1 MGLYTKKKNTFSS
14 LKNILRLIIVISFCY
29 FIYFYYSTYTQ
40 QNNTI
45 QNSNDLIVSQNN
57 QSLQFNELE
66 PLIKKIISENPEL
79 ILETVKKYQIEQSK
93 IQKVQLDS
101 KNKELIQEL
110 KSYAN
115 NMFIGFDN
123 ADTTIYE
130 FVDYNCGYCQKFHD
144 ILLELT
150 ANNKNLRVEIIQLP
164 ILGNFSLDLAKIA
177 MASNLTG
184 DFEKVHNYLYSSERR
199 SDLPEIFADL
209 FLRGIDIKSIKENI
223 NSVQITNKIKEHK
236 ALADLFRLNGTPAL
250 IIGNEIVPGYID
262 LLKLMEIISK
272 EFPNNA

>member
-1 MGLYTKKKNTFSS
+1 MGLYTKKKNTFSF
-14 LKNILRLIIVISFCY
+14 KKILLFIIIISFFY

-57 QSLQFNELE
+57 QSLKLNELE

-93 IQKVQLDS
+93 IEKSQIAN
-101 KNKELIQEL
+101 KNKELIQKL
-110 KSYAN
+110 KSYEN
-115 NMFIGFDN
+115 NMFIGFNN
-123 ADTTIYE
+123 ADITIYE

-144 ILLELT
+144 VLLELI

-164 ILGNFSLDLAKIA
+164 ILSDFSLDLAKIT
-177 MASNLTG
+177 MASILTG

-209 FLRGIDIKSIKENI
+209 FLRGINIKSIKENI

-262 LLKLMEIISK
+262 LPKLMEIMSK

>member
-1 MGLYTKKKNTFSS
+1 MGLYTKKRNTFSI
-14 LKNILRLIIVISFCY
+14 KNILFLIIAILFCY
-29 FIYFYYSTYTQ
+29 LIYFFYSTYTQ

-45 QNSNDLIVSQNN
+45 QNFNDLNVSENN
-57 QSLQFNELE
+57 QSLQLNELE

-79 ILETVKKYQIEQSK
+79 ILESVKKFQIEQSK
-93 IQKVQLDS
+93 IEKAQLDS

-110 KSYAN
+110 KSYEN
-115 NMFIGFDN
+115 SMFIGFNN

-144 ILLELT
+144 VLLELF
-150 ANNKNLRVEIIQLP
+150 ADNKNLRVEIIQLP
-164 ILGNFSLDLAKIA
+164 ILSNFSVDLAKIA
-177 MASNLTG
+177 MAANLTG

>member
-1 MGLYTKKKNTFSS
+1 MGLYTKKRNTFSI
-14 LKNILRLIIVISFCY
+14 KNFLFLIIAILFCY
-29 FIYFYYSTYTQ
+29 LIYFSYSTYIQ

-45 QNSNDLIVSQNN
+45 QNSNVLNFSENN
-57 QSLQFNELE
+57 QSLQLNELE

-79 ILETVKKYQIEQSK
+79 ILESVKKFQIEQSK
-93 IQKVQLDS
+93 IEKAQLDS

-110 KSYAN
+110 KSYEN
-115 NMFIGFDN
+115 SMFIGFNN

-144 ILLELT
+144 VLLELF
-150 ANNKNLRVEIIQLP
+150 ADNKNLRVEIIQLP
-164 ILGNFSLDLAKIA
+164 ILSNFSVDLAKIA
-177 MASNLTG
+177 MAANLTG

>member
-1 MGLYTKKKNTFSS
+1 MGLYTKKKNTFSF
-14 LKNILRLIIVISFCY
+14 KKILLFIIIISFFY

-57 QSLQFNELE
+57 QSLKLNELE

-79 ILETVKKYQIEQSK
+79 ILDTVKKYQIEQSK
-93 IQKVQLDS
+93 IEKAQLAN
-101 KNKELIQEL
+101 KNKELIQKL
-110 KSYAN
+110 KSYEN
-115 NMFIGFDN
+115 NMFIGFNN

-144 ILLELT
+144 VLLELI

-164 ILGNFSLDLAKIA
+164 ILSDFSLDLAKIT
-177 MASNLTG
+177 MASILTG

-199 SDLPEIFADL
+199 SDLQEIFADL
-209 FLRGIDIKSIKENI
+209 FLRGINIKSIKENM
-223 NSVQITNKIKEHK
+223 NSVQITNKIMEHK
-236 ALADLFRLNGTPAL
+236 ALADLFRLNGTPSL

-262 LLKLMEIISK
+262 LPKLMEIMSK

>member
-1 MGLYTKKKNTFSS
+1 MGLYTKKKNTFSF
-14 LKNILRLIIVISFCY
+14 KRILLFIIIISFFY

-57 QSLQFNELE
+57 QSLKLNELE

-93 IQKVQLDS
+93 IEKAQLAN
-101 KNKELIQEL
+101 KNKELIQKL
-110 KSYAN
+110 KSYEN
-115 NMFIGFDN
+115 NMFIGFNN

-144 ILLELT
+144 VLLELI

-164 ILGNFSLDLAKIA
+164 ILSDFSLDLAKIT
-177 MASNLTG
+177 MASILTG

-209 FLRGIDIKSIKENI
+209 FLRGINIKSIKENM
-223 NSVQITNKIKEHK
+223 NSVQITNKIMEHK

-262 LLKLMEIISK
+262 LPKLMEIMSK

>member
-1 MGLYTKKKNTFSS
+1 MGLYTKKRNTFSI
-14 LKNILRLIIVISFCY
+14 KNILFFIIAILLCY
-29 FIYFYYSTYTQ
+29 LIYFSYSTYTH

-45 QNSNDLIVSQNN
+45 QNSNVLNFSENN
-57 QSLQFNELE
+57 QSLQLNELE

-79 ILETVKKYQIEQSK
+79 ILESVKKFQIEQSK
-93 IQKVQLDS
+93 IEKAQLDS

-110 KSYAN
+110 KSYEN
-115 NMFIGFDN
+115 SMFIGFNN

-144 ILLELT
+144 VLLELF
-150 ANNKNLRVEIIQLP
+150 ADNKNLRVEIIQLP
-164 ILGNFSLDLAKIA
+164 ILSNFSVDLAKIA
-177 MASNLTG
+177 MAANLTG

>member
-1 MGLYTKKKNTFSS
+1 MGLYTKKRNTFSI
-14 LKNILRLIIVISFCY
+14 KNILFLIIAILFCY
-29 FIYFYYSTYTQ
+29 LIYFSYSTYTQ

-45 QNSNDLIVSQNN
+45 QNSNVLNFSENN
-57 QSLQFNELE
+57 QSLQLNELE
-66 PLIKKIISENPEL
+66 PLIKKIILENPEL
-79 ILETVKKYQIEQSK
+79 ILESVKKFQIEQSK
-93 IQKVQLDS
+93 IEKAQLDS

-110 KSYAN
+110 KSYEN
-115 NMFIGFDN
+115 SMFIGFNN

-144 ILLELT
+144 VLLELF
-150 ANNKNLRVEIIQLP
+150 ADNKNLRVEIIQLP
-164 ILGNFSLDLAKIA
+164 ILSNFSVDLAKIA
-177 MASNLTG
+177 MAANLTG

>member
-1 MGLYTKKKNTFSS
+1 MGLYTKKRNTFSI
-14 LKNILRLIIVISFCY
+14 KNILFLIIVIFFCY
-29 FIYFYYSTYTQ
+29 LIYFSYSTYTQ

-45 QNSNDLIVSQNN
+45 QNSNVLNFSENN
-57 QSLQFNELE
+57 QSLQLNELE

-79 ILETVKKYQIEQSK
+79 ILESVKKFQIEQSK
-93 IQKVQLDS
+93 IEKAQLDS

-110 KSYAN
+110 KSYEN
-115 NMFIGFDN
+115 SMFIGFNN

-144 ILLELT
+144 VLLELF
-150 ANNKNLRVEIIQLP
+150 ADNKNLRVEIIQLP
-164 ILGNFSLDLAKIA
+164 ILSNFSVDLAKIA
-177 MASNLTG
+177 MAANLTG

>member
-1 MGLYTKKKNTFSS
+1 MGLYTKKRNTFSI
-14 LKNILRLIIVISFCY
+14 KNILFLIIAILFCY
-29 FIYFYYSTYTQ
+29 LIYFSYSTYTQ

-45 QNSNDLIVSQNN
+45 QNSNVLNFSENN
-57 QSLQFNELE
+57 QSLQLNELE

-79 ILETVKKYQIEQSK
+79 ILESVKKYQKKQSK
-93 IQKVQLDS
+93 IEKAQLDS

-110 KSYAN
+110 KSYEN
-115 NMFIGFDN
+115 SMFIGFNN

-144 ILLELT
+144 VLLELF
-150 ANNKNLRVEIIQLP
+150 ADNKNLRVEIIQLP
-164 ILGNFSLDLAKIA
+164 ILSNFSVDLAKIA
-177 MASNLTG
+177 MAANLTG

>member
-1 MGLYTKKKNTFSS
+1 MGLYTKKRNTFSI
-14 LKNILRLIIVISFCY
+14 KNILFLIIAIFFCY
-29 FIYFYYSTYTQ
+29 LIYFSYSTYTQ

-45 QNSNDLIVSQNN
+45 QNSNVLNFSENN
-57 QSLQFNELE
+57 QSLQLNELE

-79 ILETVKKYQIEQSK
+79 ILESVKKFQIEQSK
-93 IQKVQLDS
+93 IEKAQLDS

-110 KSYAN
+110 KSYEN
-115 NMFIGFDN
+115 SMFIGSNN

-144 ILLELT
+144 VLLELF
-150 ANNKNLRVEIIQLP
+150 ADNKNLRVEIIQLP
-164 ILGNFSLDLAKIA
+164 ILSNFSVDLAKIA
-177 MASNLTG
+177 MAANLTG

>member
-1 MGLYTKKKNTFSS
+1 MGLYTKKRNTFSI
-14 LKNILRLIIVISFCY
+14 KNILFLIIAILFCY
-29 FIYFYYSTYTQ
+29 LIYFFYSTYTQ

-45 QNSNDLIVSQNN
+45 QNFNDLNVSENN
-57 QSLQFNELE
+57 QSLQLNELE

-79 ILETVKKYQIEQSK
+79 ILESVKKFQIEQSK
-93 IQKVQLDS
+93 IEKAQLDS

-110 KSYAN
+110 KSYEN
-115 NMFIGFDN
+115 SMFIGFNN

-144 ILLELT
+144 VLLELF
-150 ANNKNLRVEIIQLP
+150 ADNKNLRVEIIQLP
-164 ILGNFSLDLAKIA
+164 ILSNFSVDLAKIA
-177 MASNLTG
+177 MAANLTG

-250 IIGNEIVPGYID
+250 IIGNEIVPGYVD

>member
-1 MGLYTKKKNTFSS
+1 MGLYTKKRNTFSI
-14 LKNILRLIIVISFCY
+14 KNFLFLIIAILFCY
-29 FIYFYYSTYTQ
+29 LIYFSYSTYTQ

-45 QNSNDLIVSQNN
+45 QNSNVLNFSKNN
-57 QSLQFNELE
+57 QSLQLNELE

-79 ILETVKKYQIEQSK
+79 ILESVKKFQIEQSK
-93 IQKVQLDS
+93 IEKAQLDS

-110 KSYAN
+110 KSYEN
-115 NMFIGFDN
+115 SMFIGFNN

-144 ILLELT
+144 VLLELF
-150 ANNKNLRVEIIQLP
+150 ADNKNLRVEIIQLP
-164 ILGNFSLDLAKIA
+164 ILSNFSVDLAKIA
-177 MASNLTG
+177 MAANLTG

-209 FLRGIDIKSIKENI
+209 FLRGVDIKSIKENI

>member
-1 MGLYTKKKNTFSS
+1 MGLYTKKKNTFSF
-14 LKNILRLIIVISFCY
+14 KKILLFIIIIFFFY

-57 QSLQFNELE
+57 QSLKLNELE

-93 IQKVQLDS
+93 IEKAQLAN
-101 KNKELIQEL
+101 KNKELIQKL
-110 KSYAN
+110 KSYEN
-115 NMFIGFDN
+115 NMFIGFNN

-144 ILLELT
+144 VLLELI

-164 ILGNFSLDLAKIA
+164 ILSDFSLDLAKIT
-177 MASNLTG
+177 MASILTG

-209 FLRGIDIKSIKENI
+209 FLRGINIKSIKENM
-223 NSVQITNKIKEHK
+223 NSVQITNKIMEHK

-262 LLKLMEIISK
+262 LPKLMEIMSK

>member
-1 MGLYTKKKNTFSS
+1 MGLYTKKRNTFSI
-14 LKNILRLIIVISFCY
+14 KNILFLIIAILFCY
-29 FIYFYYSTYTQ
+29 LIYFSYSTYTQ

-45 QNSNDLIVSQNN
+45 QNSNVLNFSENN
-57 QSLQFNELE
+57 QSLQLNELE

-79 ILETVKKYQIEQSK
+79 ILESVKKFQIQQSK
-93 IQKVQLDS
+93 IEKAQLDS

-110 KSYAN
+110 KSYEN
-115 NMFIGFDN
+115 SMFIGFNN
-123 ADTTIYE
+123 ADITIYE

-144 ILLELT
+144 VLLELF
-150 ANNKNLRVEIIQLP
+150 ADNKNLRVEIIQLP
-164 ILGNFSLDLAKIA
+164 ILSNFSVDLAKIA
-177 MASNLTG
+177 MAANLTG

>member
-1 MGLYTKKKNTFSS
+1 MGLYTKKKNTFSF
-14 LKNILRLIIVISFCY
+14 KKILLFIIIISFFY

-57 QSLQFNELE
+57 QSLKLNELE

-93 IQKVQLDS
+93 IEKSQIAN
-101 KNKELIQEL
+101 KNKELIQKL
-110 KSYAN
+110 KSYEN
-115 NMFIGFDN
+115 NMFIGFNN
-123 ADTTIYE
+123 ADITIYE

-144 ILLELT
+144 VLLELI

-164 ILGNFSLDLAKIA
+164 ILSDFSLDLAKIT
-177 MASNLTG
+177 MASILTG

-209 FLRGIDIKSIKENI
+209 FLRGINIKSIKENM
-223 NSVQITNKIKEHK
+223 NSVQITNKIMEHK

-262 LLKLMEIISK
+262 LPKLMEIMSK

>member
-1 MGLYTKKKNTFSS
+1 MGLYTKKRNTFSI
-14 LKNILRLIIVISFCY
+14 KNILFLIIAILFCY
-29 FIYFYYSTYTQ
+29 LIYFSYSTYIQ

-45 QNSNDLIVSQNN
+45 QNSNVLNFSENN
-57 QSLQFNELE
+57 QSLQLNELE

-79 ILETVKKYQIEQSK
+79 ILESVKKFQIEQSK
-93 IQKVQLDS
+93 IEKAQLDS

-110 KSYAN
+110 KSYEN
-115 NMFIGFDN
+115 SMFIGFNN

-144 ILLELT
+144 VLLELF
-150 ANNKNLRVEIIQLP
+150 ADNKNLRVEIIQLP
-164 ILGNFSLDLAKIA
+164 ILSNFSVDLAKIA
-177 MASNLTG
+177 MAANLTG

>member
-1 MGLYTKKKNTFSS
+1 MGLYTKKRNTFSI
-14 LKNILRLIIVISFCY
+14 KNILFLIIVILFCY
-29 FIYFYYSTYTQ
+29 LIYFFYSTYTQ

-45 QNSNDLIVSQNN
+45 QNSNDLNVSENN
-57 QSLQFNELE
+57 QSLQLNELE

-79 ILETVKKYQIEQSK
+79 ILESVKKFQIEQSK
-93 IQKVQLDS
+93 IEKAQLDS

-110 KSYAN
+110 KSYEN
-115 NMFIGFDN
+115 SMFIGFNN

-144 ILLELT
+144 VLLELF
-150 ANNKNLRVEIIQLP
+150 ADNKNLRVEIIQLP
-164 ILGNFSLDLAKIA
+164 ILSNFSVDLAKIA
-177 MASNLTG
+177 MAANLTG

>member
-1 MGLYTKKKNTFSS
+1 MGLYTKKRNTFSI
-14 LKNILRLIIVISFCY
+14 KNILFLIIAILFCY
-29 FIYFYYSTYTQ
+29 LIYFFYSTYTQ

-45 QNSNDLIVSQNN
+45 QNSNDLNVSENN
-57 QSLQFNELE
+57 QSLQLNELE

-79 ILETVKKYQIEQSK
+79 ILESVKKFQIEQSK
-93 IQKVQLDS
+93 IEKAQLDS

-110 KSYAN
+110 KSYEN
-115 NMFIGFDN
+115 SMFIGFNN

-144 ILLELT
+144 VLLELF
-150 ANNKNLRVEIIQLP
+150 ADNKNLRVEIIQLP
-164 ILGNFSLDLAKIA
+164 ILSNFSVDLAKIA
-177 MASNLTG
+177 MAANLTG

>member
-1 MGLYTKKKNTFSS
+1 MGLYTKKRNTFSI
-14 LKNILRLIIVISFCY
+14 KNILFLIIAILFCY
-29 FIYFYYSTYTQ
+29 LIYFSYSTYTQ

-45 QNSNDLIVSQNN
+45 QNSNDLNVSENN
-57 QSLQFNELE
+57 QSLQLNELE

-79 ILETVKKYQIEQSK
+79 ILESVKKFQIEQSK
-93 IQKVQLDS
+93 IEKVQLDS

-110 KSYAN
+110 KSYEN
-115 NMFIGFDN
+115 SMFIGFNN

-144 ILLELT
+144 VLLELF
-150 ANNKNLRVEIIQLP
+150 ADNKNLRVEIIQLP
-164 ILGNFSLDLAKIA
+164 ILSNFSVDLAKIA
-177 MASNLTG
+177 MAANLTG

-250 IIGNEIVPGYID
+250 ILSLIHI
-262 LLKLMEIISK
+262 
-272 EFPNNA
+272 

>member
-1 MGLYTKKKNTFSS
+1 MGLYTKKKNTFSF
-14 LKNILRLIIVISFCY
+14 KKILLFIIIISFFY

-57 QSLQFNELE
+57 QSLKLNELE

-93 IQKVQLDS
+93 IEKAQLAN
-101 KNKELIQEL
+101 KNKELIQKL
-110 KSYAN
+110 KSYEN
-115 NMFIGFDN
+115 NMFIGFNN

-144 ILLELT
+144 VLLELI

-164 ILGNFSLDLAKIA
+164 ILSDFSLDLAKIT
-177 MASNLTG
+177 MASILTG

-209 FLRGIDIKSIKENI
+209 FLRGINIKSIKENM
-223 NSVQITNKIKEHK
+223 NSVQITNKIMEHK

-262 LLKLMEIISK
+262 LPKLMEIMSK

>member
-1 MGLYTKKKNTFSS
+1 MGLYTKKRNTFSI
-14 LKNILRLIIVISFCY
+14 KNILFLIIAILFCY
-29 FIYFYYSTYTQ
+29 LIYISYSTYTQ

-45 QNSNDLIVSQNN
+45 QNSNDLNVSENN
-57 QSLQFNELE
+57 QSLQLNELE

-79 ILETVKKYQIEQSK
+79 ILESVKKYQIEQSK
-93 IQKVQLDS
+93 IEKAQLDS

-110 KSYAN
+110 KSYEN
-115 NMFIGFDN
+115 NMFIGFNN

-144 ILLELT
+144 VLLELF
-150 ANNKNLRVEIIQLP
+150 ADNKNLRVEIIQLP
-164 ILGNFSLDLAKIA
+164 ILSNFSVDLAKIA
-177 MASNLTG
+177 MAANLTG

-250 IIGNEIVPGYID
+250 IIGNEIVPGYVD

-272 EFPNNA
+272 EFPNNT

>member
-1 MGLYTKKKNTFSS
+1 MGLYTKKRNTFSI
-14 LKNILRLIIVISFCY
+14 KNILFLIIAILFCY
-29 FIYFYYSTYTQ
+29 LIYFSYSTYTQ

-45 QNSNDLIVSQNN
+45 QNSNDLNVSENN
-57 QSLQFNELE
+57 QSLQLNELE

-79 ILETVKKYQIEQSK
+79 ILESVKKFQIEQSK
-93 IQKVQLDS
+93 IEKAQLDS

-110 KSYAN
+110 KSYEN
-115 NMFIGFDN
+115 SMFIGFNN

-144 ILLELT
+144 VLLELF
-150 ANNKNLRVEIIQLP
+150 ADNKNLRVEIIQLP
-164 ILGNFSLDLAKIA
+164 ILSNFSVDLAKIA
-177 MASNLTG
+177 MAANLTG

-272 EFPNNA
+272 EFPNNT

>member
-1 MGLYTKKKNTFSS
+1 MGLYTKKRNTFSI
-14 LKNILRLIIVISFCY
+14 KNILFLIIAILFCY
-29 FIYFYYSTYTQ
+29 LIYFSYSTYTQ

-45 QNSNDLIVSQNN
+45 QNSNVLNFSENN
-57 QSLQFNELE
+57 QSLQLNELE

-79 ILETVKKYQIEQSK
+79 ILESVKKFQIEQSK
-93 IQKVQLDS
+93 IEKAQLSS

-110 KSYAN
+110 KSYEN
-115 NMFIGFDN
+115 SMFIGFNN
-123 ADTTIYE
+123 ADITIYE

-144 ILLELT
+144 VLLELF
-150 ANNKNLRVEIIQLP
+150 ADNKNLRVEIIQLP
-164 ILGNFSLDLAKIA
+164 ILSNFSVDLAKIA
-177 MASNLTG
+177 MAANLNG

>member
-1 MGLYTKKKNTFSS
+1 M
-14 LKNILRLIIVISFCY
+14 
-29 FIYFYYSTYTQ
+29 
-40 QNNTI
+40 
-45 QNSNDLIVSQNN
+45 
-57 QSLQFNELE
+57 
-66 PLIKKIISENPEL
+66 

-93 IQKVQLDS
+93 IEKAQLAN
-101 KNKELIQEL
+101 KNKELIQKL
-110 KSYAN
+110 KSYEN
-115 NMFIGFDN
+115 NMFIGFNN

-144 ILLELT
+144 VLLELI

-164 ILGNFSLDLAKIA
+164 ILSDFSLDLAKIT
-177 MASNLTG
+177 MASILTG

-209 FLRGIDIKSIKENI
+209 FLRGINIKSIKENM
-223 NSVQITNKIKEHK
+223 NSVQITNKIMEHK

-262 LLKLMEIISK
+262 LPKLMEIMSK

>member
-1 MGLYTKKKNTFSS
+1 MGLYTKKRNTFSI
-14 LKNILRLIIVISFCY
+14 KNILFLIIAILFCY
-29 FIYFYYSTYTQ
+29 LIYFSYSTYTQ

-45 QNSNDLIVSQNN
+45 QNSNVLNFSENN
-57 QSLQFNELE
+57 QSLQLNELE

-79 ILETVKKYQIEQSK
+79 ILESVKKFQIEQSK
-93 IQKVQLDS
+93 IEKAQLDS

-110 KSYAN
+110 KSYEN
-115 NMFIGFDN
+115 SMFIGFNN

-144 ILLELT
+144 VLLELF
-150 ANNKNLRVEIIQLP
+150 ADNKNLRVEIIQLP
-164 ILGNFSLDLAKIA
+164 ILSNFSVDLAKIA
-177 MASNLTG
+177 MAANLTG

-199 SDLPEIFADL
+199 SDLTEIFADL

>member
-1 MGLYTKKKNTFSS
+1 MGLYTKKKNTFSF
-14 LKNILRLIIVISFCY
+14 KNILLSIIIISFFY

-57 QSLQFNELE
+57 QSLKLNELE

-93 IQKVQLDS
+93 IEKAQLAN
-101 KNKELIQEL
+101 KNKELIQKL
-110 KSYAN
+110 KSYEN
-115 NMFIGFDN
+115 NMFIGFNN

-144 ILLELT
+144 VLLELI

-164 ILGNFSLDLAKIA
+164 ILSDFSLDLAKIA
-177 MASNLTG
+177 MASILTG

-209 FLRGIDIKSIKENI
+209 FLRGINIKSIKENM

-262 LLKLMEIISK
+262 LPKLMEIMSK

>member
-1 MGLYTKKKNTFSS
+1 MGLYTKKRNTFSI
-14 LKNILRLIIVISFCY
+14 KNILFLIIAILFCY
-29 FIYFYYSTYTQ
+29 LIYFSYSTYTQ

-45 QNSNDLIVSQNN
+45 QNSNVLNFSENN

-66 PLIKKIISENPEL
+66 PLIKKIILENPEL
-79 ILETVKKYQIEQSK
+79 ILESVKKFQIEQSK
-93 IQKVQLDS
+93 IEKAQLDS

-110 KSYAN
+110 KSYEN
-115 NMFIGFDN
+115 SMFIGFNN

-144 ILLELT
+144 VLLELF
-150 ANNKNLRVEIIQLP
+150 ADNKNLRVEIIQLP
-164 ILGNFSLDLAKIA
+164 ILSNFSVDLAKIA
-177 MASNLTG
+177 MAANLTG

-209 FLRGIDIKSIKENI
+209 FLKGINIKSIKENI

-262 LLKLMEIISK
+262 LPKLMEIMSK

>member
-1 MGLYTKKKNTFSS
+1 
-14 LKNILRLIIVISFCY
+14 
-29 FIYFYYSTYTQ
+29 
-40 QNNTI
+40 
-45 QNSNDLIVSQNN
+45 
-57 QSLQFNELE
+57 
-66 PLIKKIISENPEL
+66 
-79 ILETVKKYQIEQSK
+79 
-93 IQKVQLDS
+93 
-101 KNKELIQEL
+101 
-110 KSYAN
+110 
-115 NMFIGFDN
+115 MFIGFNN

-144 ILLELT
+144 VLLELFSD
-150 ANNKNLRVEIIQLP
+150 NKNLRVEIIQLP
-164 ILGNFSLDLAKIA
+164 ILSNFSVDLAKIA
-177 MASNLTG
+177 MAANLTG

>member
-1 MGLYTKKKNTFSS
+1 MGLYTKKKNTFSF
-14 LKNILRLIIVISFCY
+14 KKILLFIIIISFFY

-57 QSLQFNELE
+57 QSLKLNELE

-79 ILETVKKYQIEQSK
+79 ILESVKKFQIEQSK
-93 IQKVQLDS
+93 IEKAQLDS

-110 KSYAN
+110 KSYEN
-115 NMFIGFDN
+115 SMFIGFNN

-144 ILLELT
+144 VLLELF
-150 ANNKNLRVEIIQLP
+150 ADNKNLRVEIIQLP
-164 ILGNFSLDLAKIA
+164 ILSNFSVDLAKIA
-177 MASNLTG
+177 MAANLTG

>member
-1 MGLYTKKKNTFSS
+1 MGLYTKKKNTFS
-14 LKNILRLIIVISFCY
+14 LKNILLWIIIISFFY

-57 QSLQFNELE
+57 QSLKLNELE

-93 IQKVQLDS
+93 IEKSQIAN
-101 KNKELIQEL
+101 KNKELIQKL
-110 KSYAN
+110 KSYEN
-115 NMFIGFDN
+115 NMFIGFNN
-123 ADTTIYE
+123 ADITIYE

-144 ILLELT
+144 VLLELI

-164 ILGNFSLDLAKIA
+164 ILSDFSSDLAKIA
-177 MASNLTG
+177 MASILTG

-209 FLRGIDIKSIKENI
+209 FLRGINIKSIKENI

-262 LLKLMEIISK
+262 LPKLMEIMSK

>member
-1 MGLYTKKKNTFSS
+1 MGLYTKKRNTFSI
-14 LKNILRLIIVISFCY
+14 KNILFLIIAILFCY
-29 FIYFYYSTYTQ
+29 LIYFSYSTYTQ

-45 QNSNDLIVSQNN
+45 QNSNVLNFSENN
-57 QSLQFNELE
+57 QSLQLNELE

-79 ILETVKKYQIEQSK
+79 ILESVKKFQIEQSK
-93 IQKVQLDS
+93 IEKAQLDT

-110 KSYAN
+110 KSYEN
-115 NMFIGFDN
+115 SMFIGFNN

-144 ILLELT
+144 VLLELF
-150 ANNKNLRVEIIQLP
+150 ADNKNLRVEIIQLP
-164 ILGNFSLDLAKIA
+164 ILSNFSVDLAKIA
-177 MASNLTG
+177 MAANLIG

>member
-1 MGLYTKKKNTFSS
+1 MGLYTKKKNTFS
-14 LKNILRLIIVISFCY
+14 LRNILLWIIIISFFY

-40 QNNTI
+40 QNNII

-57 QSLQFNELE
+57 QSLKLNELE

-93 IQKVQLDS
+93 IEKSQIAN
-101 KNKELIQEL
+101 KNKELIQKL
-110 KSYAN
+110 KSYEN
-115 NMFIGFDN
+115 NMFIGFNN
-123 ADTTIYE
+123 ADITIYE

-144 ILLELT
+144 VLLELI

-164 ILGNFSLDLAKIA
+164 ILSDFSSDLAKIA
-177 MASNLTG
+177 MASILTG
-184 DFEKVHNYLYSSERR
+184 DFEKVHNYLYSPERR

-209 FLRGIDIKSIKENI
+209 FLRGINIKSIKENI

-262 LLKLMEIISK
+262 LPKLMEIMSK

>member
-1 MGLYTKKKNTFSS
+1 MGLYTKKRNTFSI
-14 LKNILRLIIVISFCY
+14 KNILFLIIAILFCY
-29 FIYFYYSTYTQ
+29 LIYFFYSTYTQ

-45 QNSNDLIVSQNN
+45 QNFNDLNVSENN
-57 QSLQFNELE
+57 QSLQLNELE

-79 ILETVKKYQIEQSK
+79 ILESVKKFQIEQSK
-93 IQKVQLDS
+93 IEKAQLDS

-110 KSYAN
+110 KSYEN
-115 NMFIGFDN
+115 SMFIGFNN

-144 ILLELT
+144 VLLELF
-150 ANNKNLRVEIIQLP
+150 ADNKNLRVEIIQLP
-164 ILGNFSLDLAKIA
+164 ILSNFSVDLAKIA
-177 MASNLTG
+177 MAANLTG

-250 IIGNEIVPGYID
+250 IIGNEIVPGYVD

-272 EFPNNA
+272 EFPNNT

>member
-1 MGLYTKKKNTFSS
+1 MGLYTKKKNTFSF
-14 LKNILRLIIVISFCY
+14 KNILLFIIIISFFY

-45 QNSNDLIVSQNN
+45 QDSNDLIVSQNN
-57 QSLQFNELE
+57 QSLKLNELE

-93 IQKVQLDS
+93 IEKAQLAN
-101 KNKELIQEL
+101 KNKELIQKL
-110 KSYAN
+110 KSYEN
-115 NMFIGFDN
+115 NMFIGFNN

-144 ILLELT
+144 VLLELI

-164 ILGNFSLDLAKIA
+164 ILSDFSLDLAKIT
-177 MASNLTG
+177 MASILTG

-209 FLRGIDIKSIKENI
+209 FLRGINIKSIKENM

-262 LLKLMEIISK
+262 LPKLMEIMSK

>member
-1 MGLYTKKKNTFSS
+1 MGLYTKKRNTFSI
-14 LKNILRLIIVISFCY
+14 KNILFLIIAILFCY
-29 FIYFYYSTYTQ
+29 LIYFSYSTYTQ

-45 QNSNDLIVSQNN
+45 QNSNVLNFSENN
-57 QSLQFNELE
+57 QSLQLNELE

-79 ILETVKKYQIEQSK
+79 ILESVKKYQIEQSK
-93 IQKVQLDS
+93 IEKAQLDS

-110 KSYAN
+110 KSYEN
-115 NMFIGFDN
+115 NMFIGFNN

-144 ILLELT
+144 VLLELF
-150 ANNKNLRVEIIQLP
+150 ADNKNLRVEIIQLP
-164 ILGNFSLDLAKIA
+164 ILSNFSVDLAKIA
-177 MASNLTG
+177 MAANLTG

>member
-1 MGLYTKKKNTFSS
+1 MGLYTKKRNTFSI
-14 LKNILRLIIVISFCY
+14 KNFLFLIIAILFCY
-29 FIYFYYSTYTQ
+29 LIYFSYSTYIQ

-45 QNSNDLIVSQNN
+45 QNSNVLNFSENN
-57 QSLQFNELE
+57 QSLQLNELE

-79 ILETVKKYQIEQSK
+79 ILESVKKFQIEQSK
-93 IQKVQLDS
+93 IEKAQLDS

-110 KSYAN
+110 KSYEN
-115 NMFIGFDN
+115 SMFIGFNN

-144 ILLELT
+144 VLLELF
-150 ANNKNLRVEIIQLP
+150 ADNKNLRVEIIQLP
-164 ILGNFSLDLAKIA
+164 ILSNFSVDLAKIA
-177 MASNLTG
+177 MAANLTG

-250 IIGNEIVPGYID
+250 IIGNEIVPGYVD